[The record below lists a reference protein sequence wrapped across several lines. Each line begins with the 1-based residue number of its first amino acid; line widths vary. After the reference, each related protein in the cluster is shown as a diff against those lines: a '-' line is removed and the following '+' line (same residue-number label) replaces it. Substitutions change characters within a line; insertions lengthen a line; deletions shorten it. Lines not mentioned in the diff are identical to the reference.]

1 MATTTELITPAVVKM
16 VAEMRRVVEA
26 QVKTDL
32 ARRWDRDGMSAENI
46 AKLLGVSRG
55 SAYRYLER
63 SGENGPQGDTSRDDG
78 AEEAVSP

>member
-26 QVKTDL
+26 QVKVDL

-78 AEEAVSP
+78 TAEEASP

>member
-1 MATTTELITPAVVKM
+1 MATTTELITPAVVRM

-55 SAYRYLER
+55 SAYRYRER
-63 SGENGPQGDTSRDDG
+63 SGENGPQGDPSRDDG
-78 AEEAVSP
+78 AEEAASP